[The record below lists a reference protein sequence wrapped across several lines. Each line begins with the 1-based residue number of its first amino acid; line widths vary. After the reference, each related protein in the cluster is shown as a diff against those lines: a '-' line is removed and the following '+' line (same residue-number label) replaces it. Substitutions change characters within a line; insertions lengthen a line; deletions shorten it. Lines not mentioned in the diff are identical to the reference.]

1 MRRKTSDGEQPM
13 HLVWTTSMTSETLE
27 SLKSLPSC
35 RKESTRARKV
45 PLLRLSLKKVR
56 TVCNP
61 FDKAKHF
68 LKYLLNPHVSLSFYI
83 TAVEPKK
90 KSKASVDSG
99 DAAKALQRAVSA
111 FTGAAKGKTAQAS
124 DDYLGDMYDS
134 KASSSKKSKPS
145 AAAMD
150 DDDSAD
156 DAHDMNDDYDAEEE
170 EFDHGKKGG
179 KRRRAPS
186 GSMEEDNDVD
196 EGEGLLEE
204 FSRKKRDFAA
214 KKKEHY
220 APEARYGGLIES
232 VPESG
237 KRAATYEI
245 MKNKGLT
252 PHRKKEN
259 RNPRVKKRQAY
270 EKAIVRRKGQVR
282 EVTAGAAGSYD
293 GELTGIKAN
302 IARSRKIG
310 N

>member
-1 MRRKTSDGEQPM
+1 
-13 HLVWTTSMTSETLE
+13 MTSNDIQHP
-27 SLKSLPSC
+27 SL
-35 RKESTRARKV
+35 
-45 PLLRLSLKKVR
+45 
-56 TVCNP
+56 
-61 FDKAKHF
+61 FIH
-68 LKYLLNPHVSLSFYI
+68 
-83 TAVEPKK
+83 AVEPKK

-111 FTGAAKGKTAQAS
+111 FTGAAKGKSAQAS

-134 KASSSKKSKPS
+134 KNPAGKKSKPS

-156 DAHDMNDDYDAEEE
+156 DAGDMNDDYDAEEE

-186 GSMEEDNDVD
+186 GRMDEDGDDAD

-220 APEARYGGLIES
+220 APEARYGGLVES